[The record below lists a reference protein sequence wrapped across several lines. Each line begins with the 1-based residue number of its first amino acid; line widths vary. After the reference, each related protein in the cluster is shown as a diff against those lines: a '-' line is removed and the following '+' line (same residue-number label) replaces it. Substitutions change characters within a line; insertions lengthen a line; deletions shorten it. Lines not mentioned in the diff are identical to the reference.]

1 MPRLSRERL
10 DLRRQHILHAAAA
23 CFARE
28 GFHRTTI
35 ADVRREANVS
45 TGAIYTYFANKEAII
60 RAMLE
65 HARDERR
72 KQLAGPSSAATTRA
86 RAGAASRAADREA
99 RVLLDWARAIFSE
112 QGRHA
117 ARVDVNLWAESLR
130 SKRVAKI
137 AHSAL
142 SEAVTAVSAVV
153 AGGTR
158 GARKTSARERDAVA
172 AVLVAIFLGLE
183 VQTAV
188 GLALDS
194 EAVVRVL
201 GELFGNAPAPRGK
214 RPARDRPRAKE

>member
-72 KQLAGPSSAATTRA
+72 TQLAAPIASASARA
-86 RAGAASRAADREA
+86 RAGTAAHEA

-142 SEAVTAVSAVV
+142 SEAVTAVGAVV
-153 AGGTR
+153 EGGTR
-158 GARKTSARERDAVA
+158 GTRKTSERERDAVA

-188 GLALDS
+188 GLELDS

-214 RPARDRPRAKE
+214 RAARDRPRAKE